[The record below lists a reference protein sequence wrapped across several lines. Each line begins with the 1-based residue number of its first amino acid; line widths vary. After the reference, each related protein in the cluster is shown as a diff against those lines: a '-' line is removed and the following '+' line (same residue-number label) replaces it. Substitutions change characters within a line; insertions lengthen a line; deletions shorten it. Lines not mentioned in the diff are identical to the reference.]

1 MDPRG
6 YRDPGCPLHWDPQV
20 EGAQHTSGHQPLPGP
35 ESSPQRAS
43 RDHASDLRR
52 NVPGLGSQVTR
63 MSPMLVEAREGAQN
77 TTDGGAAHAQLS
89 WAFITNI
96 NVCAHSHTCTLTHAH
111 THVHMHTHTH
121 TCTHTRTHSHTH
133 THTHTRTCRHSHTHT
148 CVITHTCTLT
158 HTRTHTRTHT
168 GTLCHTHTHS
178 PPHSLF
184 FPAVS

>member
-1 MDPRG
+1 MRRAGLRPDETAGGMDPRG
-6 YRDPGCPLHWDPQV
+6 NRDPGCPLHRDPQV

-35 ESSPQRAS
+35 GSSPQRAS

-111 THVHMHTHTH
+111 TH
-121 TCTHTRTHSHTH
+121 THTRTHTHSHAGT
-133 THTHTRTCRHSHTHT
+133 HTHT

-158 HTRTHTRTHT
+158 HTRAHTHTHT